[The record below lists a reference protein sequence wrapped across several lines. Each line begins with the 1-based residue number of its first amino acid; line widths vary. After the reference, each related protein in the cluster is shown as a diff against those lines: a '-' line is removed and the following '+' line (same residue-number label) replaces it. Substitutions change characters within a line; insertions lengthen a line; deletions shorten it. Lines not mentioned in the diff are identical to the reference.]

1 MEMPETRYAKTV
13 DGVHIAYQVVGEGPI
28 DLVYVSGWISNVDLN
43 WTSPD
48 YARFLRRFASF
59 SRLIIFDKRGVGLS
73 DRVSDT
79 ELPDLETKMD
89 DLVAVMDAAG
99 SRRAIMFGESD
110 GGPLCALFAATYP
123 DRVLGL
129 VMHGPD
135 VRAAWAPDAPWGM
148 TSEDFR
154 AEVENIERGWGT
166 GRFERGF
173 IEELAPSMVGDED
186 FLNWT
191 TRYFRQSASPG
202 AAMAL
207 NRMWYAIDIRDIIS
221 AVGVSTLILNRTSA
235 ILNPVEETRY
245 LAERMPSATY
255 VELPGADHLPW
266 VGDQDALLEHVERF
280 VRATRDEEAEMD
292 RVLATVM
299 FTDIVDSTA
308 MAVASGDAAWKALAE
323 RHHGIVR
330 AQLARYRGIEVD
342 TAGDGFFATFDGP
355 ARAVRCAREIV
366 QTVKPLGIEV
376 RAGVHTGE
384 VESINGKA
392 GGVAVVIGARVG
404 AIASASEV
412 WASSTVKDLTAGSG
426 LTFEDAGEHELKGV
440 PDRWR
445 LYRVVSGQA

>member
-1 MEMPETRYAKTV
+1 MDMPETRYAKTV

-28 DLVYVSGWISNVDLN
+28 DLVFVSGWISNVDLN
-43 WTSPD
+43 WMFPD
-48 YARFLRRFASF
+48 YARFLRRLASF

-73 DRVSDT
+73 DRVPDK
-79 ELPDLETKMD
+79 ELPDLETRMD

-99 SRRAIMFGESD
+99 SRQAILFGESD

-148 TSEDFR
+148 TSEDFT
-154 AEVENIERGWGT
+154 AEVESIERGWGT

-173 IEELAPSMVGDED
+173 LEEIAPSMVGDED
-186 FLNWT
+186 FLKWT
-191 TRYFRQSASPG
+191 TTYFRQSASPG

-207 NRMWYAIDIRDIIS
+207 NRMWYAIDIRDVIS
-221 AVGVSTLILNRTSA
+221 AVWVPTLILNRTSA
-235 ILNPVEETRY
+235 ILNPVEESRY
-245 LAERMPSATY
+245 LAERMPSAEY

-266 VGDQDALLEHVERF
+266 VGDQDALLGHVERF
-280 VRATRDEEAEMD
+280 VSSTRDEQAKLD
-292 RVLATVM
+292 RVLATVL

-308 MAVASGDAAWKALAE
+308 MAVATGDTAWKALAE
-323 RHHGIVR
+323 RHHGVVR
-330 AQLARYRGIEVD
+330 GLLARYRGVEVD

-366 QTVKPLGIEV
+366 HTVKPLGIEV

-426 LTFEDAGEHELKGV
+426 LTFEDTGEHELKGV
-440 PDRWR
+440 PDRWH
-445 LYRVVSGQA
+445 LYRVVG

>member
-1 MEMPETRYAKTV
+1 MDMPETRYAKTV

-43 WTSPD
+43 WMFPD
-48 YARFLRRFASF
+48 YARFLRRLASF

-73 DRVSDT
+73 DRVPDK
-79 ELPDLETKMD
+79 ELPDLETRMD

-99 SRRAIMFGESD
+99 SSRAIMFGESD

-148 TSEDFR
+148 TSEDFT

-166 GRFERGF
+166 SRFERGF
-173 IEELAPSMVGDED
+173 IEEIAPSMVGDED
-186 FLNWT
+186 FLKWT
-191 TRYFRQSASPG
+191 TTYFRQSASPG

-207 NRMWYAIDIRDIIS
+207 NRMWYAIDIRDVIS
-221 AVGVSTLILNRTSA
+221 AVWVPTLILNRASA

-245 LAERMPSATY
+245 MAERMTGAEY

-266 VGDQDALLEHVERF
+266 VGDQEALLEHVERF
-280 VRATRDEEAEMD
+280 VSSTRDEEAELD
-292 RVLATVM
+292 RVLATVL

-323 RHHGIVR
+323 RHHGMVR
-330 AQLARYRGIEVD
+330 ALLARYRGVEVD

-366 QTVKPLGIEV
+366 QTVKPLGIEL

-404 AIASASEV
+404 ALASASEV

-440 PDRWR
+440 PDRWH
-445 LYRVVSGQA
+445 LFRVMG